1 MSASSLS
8 FRLAV
13 RFALIGIILG
23 VYMASSHNHT
33 LGQAHTHIN
42 LIGWVSL
49 FLIGL
54 FYERRPQ
61 FDKSA
66 GARWQVIIYT
76 IGAVM
81 LNASMAALLLGNAGL
96 SRARLRGRSWCWA
109 PCSGSAG
116 WCSGMWT
123 RGGEGENP
131 DASR

>member
-13 RFALIGIILG
+13 LFALIGIILG
-23 VYMASSHNHT
+23 VYMAASHNHT
-33 LGQAHTHIN
+33 LGQAHAHIN

-61 FDKSA
+61 LDKSA

-76 IGAVM
+76 IGAVV
-81 LNASMAALLLGNAGL
+81 LNASLAALLLGNAGAEPAAAAGSFMMPGSML
-96 SRARLRGRSWCWA
+96 WFGWLVFRNVYARG
-109 PCSGSAG
+109 
-116 WCSGMWT
+116 
-123 RGGEGENP
+123 
-131 DASR
+131 